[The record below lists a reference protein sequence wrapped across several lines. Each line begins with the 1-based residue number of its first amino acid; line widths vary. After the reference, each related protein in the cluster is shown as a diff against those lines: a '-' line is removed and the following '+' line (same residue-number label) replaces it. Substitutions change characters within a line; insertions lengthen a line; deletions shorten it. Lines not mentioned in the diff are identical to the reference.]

1 MTWKL
6 SSGDEWSEETRKYVH
21 TKNRITCE
29 YDGEKKYKL
38 HTWRD
43 RRKKHTTHYFSS
55 NNAPRNESHKLKTEN
70 KRPQW
75 TTCIITHSPILILIH
90 NHISYYTPYMYI
102 HYTADWENKICL
114 LCYNFCDCNSL
125 ARSLIANARFF
136 SATEFIGRS
145 LFVICKTLKRIDGLS
160 RRVWSG
166 CWLFRVVVGC
176 FFSAYKADSTFNY
189 SLYRLRSEDNCH
201 SCFSIF

>member
-1 MTWKL
+1 MKRRNKKICPYEKSNNVWIR
-6 SSGDEWSEETRKYVH
+6 WR
-21 TKNRITCE
+21 
-29 YDGEKKYKL
+29 KKYKL